1 MPIPNKSLNKVEDE
15 EPIKCSDLSKGRY
28 WVIGEGKDKEEKG
41 SPPEMIR
48 SDEDGEDN
56 AFVSVFNITT
66 YFKLNKMTILLKT
79 CELITLI
86 NTTSQKVSFTSIQDF
101 FLIILVGY
109 LSLNQTPL
117 IFLCYVRKTWMAW
130 LIWLIE
136 WFISLKLEKVTLF
149 ISRFLQVVFAE
160 F

>member
-66 YFKLNKMTILLKT
+66 YFKLNKITILLKT

-101 FLIILVGY
+101 CSDYISWVSFLESNSSNIFALCEKNLKG
-109 LSLNQTPL
+109 L
-117 IFLCYVRKTWMAW
+117 IDLIDWMVC
-130 LIWLIE
+130 LP
-136 WFISLKLEKVTLF
+136 
-149 ISRFLQVVFAE
+149 
-160 F
+160 